1 MHEPQANQPQ
11 AVHFGAG
18 NIGRGFIGALLAES
32 GYFVVF
38 ADVNKNLVKELN
50 AHESYEVH
58 VLDEKERTEE
68 IHSFAGA
75 SSQADDV
82 SRFIASSHTRLITTA
97 VGPTTLE
104 KIAPAIAKGLT
115 QRRRANAGA
124 LNVIA
129 CENMVG
135 QTETLGK
142 YVQSHLSDEDNAWL
156 SDHIGFA
163 NCSVDR
169 IVPAPALPSS
179 SSPPHPHVE
188 NPLDVG
194 VEDFSEWAVDETA
207 LRAPIDPP
215 VQGMT
220 LTDSLLAYIERK
232 LFTLNCGHAITAY
245 LGFVHGLDRI
255 DQALANE
262 DVLRDVRGALG
273 EAGAALVKKH
283 GLDAEEHRQ
292 YVERVLARFA
302 NPKLHDDVERVG
314 RQPLRKL
321 ARGDRLLGPTVMAR
335 TYDLPID
342 HLARG
347 IAAVFLFD
355 VKDDPQSVELI
366 GKVDQV
372 GIERAVAE
380 YAGFEPDSDEHGK
393 IVAAYKEFETK
404 RKDRRS
410 NVRLEDFAQ

>member
-38 ADVNKNLVKELN
+38 ADVDKNLLKELN
-50 AHESYEVH
+50 SHDSYEVH
-58 VLDEKERTEE
+58 LLTEKEQTEE
-68 IHSFAGA
+68 VHSFAGA
-75 SSQADDV
+75 SSQKEEV
-82 SRFIASSHTRLITTA
+82 PHFIASPHTRLITTA
-97 VGPTTLE
+97 VGPAILE
-104 KIAPAIAKGLT
+104 KIAPAIAKGLKE
-115 QRRRANAGA
+115 RRLAGGGV

-129 CENMVG
+129 CENMVH
-135 QTETLGK
+135 QTETLKK
-142 YVQSHLSDEDNAWL
+142 YVQSHLSDEENAWL
-156 SDHIGFA
+156 SDQIGFA

-169 IVPAPALPSS
+169 IVPAPTSRYAK
-179 SSPPHPHVE
+179 

-194 VEDFSEWAVDETA
+194 VEEFSEWVVDKTL
-207 LRAPIDPP
+207 LRGPIDPP

-220 LTDSLLAYIERK
+220 LTDSLQAYIERK

-245 LGFVHGLDRI
+245 LGFVYGLERV

-262 DVLRDVRGALG
+262 EIMEDVRGALREG
-273 EAGAALVKKH
+273 GAALVKRH
-283 GLDAEEHRQ
+283 GFDAEEHER
-292 YVERVLARFA
+292 YVEHVFARFA

-321 ARGDRLLGPTVMAR
+321 SKGDRLLGPMVIAR
-335 TYDLPID
+335 EYGLPID

-347 IAAVFLFD
+347 IAAAFLFD
-355 VKDDPQSVELI
+355 VKSDPQSVQMI
-366 GKVDQV
+366 GRINEV

-380 YAGFEPDSDEHGK
+380 YTGIEGGSEEHDK
-393 IVAAYKEFETK
+393 IIGAYNKFK
-404 RKDRRS
+404 LKGNLVGHR
-410 NVRLEDFAQ
+410 